1 LVVEVQQGMETT
13 VVIPVW
19 GEEDEER
26 LKLLR
31 LMKYHEQVMNALY
44 HTELWIR
51 RPYREIRDHLDSLLR
66 QLTASKEASYSAYM
80 PAVRLGEIPPNPH
93 PVPPLPE
100 RDIEVIS
107 GLNVQVSEDK
117 IVVSAGKIKVRGME
131 VNVEETVLD
140 KPEPPFK
147 VVVTGTGEVLAV
159 REAAGLVYTLLEVDR

>member
-1 LVVEVQQGMETT
+1 METT

-44 HTELWIR
+44 QTELWIR
-51 RPYREIRDHLDSLLR
+51 RPYREIRDHLDNLLR
-66 QLTASKEASYSAYM
+66 QLAASKEASYSAYM
-80 PAVRLGEIPPNPH
+80 PAVKLGEIPPNPH
-93 PVPPLPE
+93 PVPPLPQH
-100 RDIEVIS
+100 DIEVIS

-117 IVVSAGKIKVRGME
+117 VVVSAGKIKVRGME
-131 VNVEETVLD
+131 INVEETVLD

-147 VVVTGTGEVLAV
+147 VVVTGTGEVLVV
-159 REAAGLVYTLLEVDR
+159 REAAGLVYTLLEVKG

>member
-1 LVVEVQQGMETT
+1 METT

-31 LMKYHEQVMNALY
+31 LIKYHEQVMNALY

-66 QLTASKEASYSAYM
+66 QLAASKEASYSAYM
-80 PAVRLGEIPPNPH
+80 PAVMLGEIPPNPH

-117 IVVSAGKIKVRGME
+117 IVVSAGKIKVRGRE
-131 VNVEETVLD
+131 INVDEKVLD

-147 VVVTGTGEVLAV
+147 VVVTGTGEVLVV
-159 REAAGLVYTLLEVDR
+159 REAAGLVYTLLGVDR

>member
-1 LVVEVQQGMETT
+1 METT

-31 LMKYHEQVMNALY
+31 LMRYHEQVMNALY
-44 HTELWIR
+44 YTEVWIR

-66 QLTASKEASYSAYM
+66 QLMGSKEASYSTYM

-93 PVPPLPE
+93 PVLPLPE

-107 GLNVQVSEDK
+107 GLNAQVSEDK
-117 IVVSAGKIKVRGME
+117 VVVSAGKIKVRGME
-131 VNVEETVLD
+131 INVEETVLD

-147 VVVTGTGEVLAV
+147 VIVTGTGEVLVV
-159 REAAGLVYTLLEVDR
+159 REAAGLVYTLLEVER

>member
-1 LVVEVQQGMETT
+1 METT

-19 GEEDEER
+19 GDEDEER

-31 LMKYHEQVMNALY
+31 LIKYHEQVMNALY

-66 QLTASKEASYSAYM
+66 QLTASKEASYSIYM
-80 PAVRLGEIPPNPH
+80 PAVKLGEIPPNPH

-117 IVVSAGKIKVRGME
+117 IVVSAGRIKVRGRE

-159 REAAGLVYTLLEVDR
+159 REAAGLVYTLLEVDK

>member
-1 LVVEVQQGMETT
+1 METT

-31 LMKYHEQVMNALY
+31 LMRYHEQVMNALY

-66 QLTASKEASYSAYM
+66 QLAASKEASYSAYT

-100 RDIEVIS
+100 QDMEILS
-107 GLNVQVSEDK
+107 GLDIQVSEDK
-117 IVVSAGKIKVRGME
+117 IVVSPGEIKVRGIE
-131 VNVEETVLD
+131 INVEGAVLERP
-140 KPEPPFK
+140 KPPFK
-147 VVVTGTGEVLAV
+147 VVVTGTGEILVV
-159 REAAGLVYTLLEVDR
+159 REAAGLIYTLLEVNE

>member
-1 LVVEVQQGMETT
+1 METT

-66 QLTASKEASYSAYM
+66 QLEASREASYSAYM

-93 PVPPLPE
+93 PVPSLPE
-100 RDIEVIS
+100 RDIEILS
-107 GLNVQVSEDK
+107 GLGVQVSDDK
-117 IVVSAGKIKVRGME
+117 IVVSSGRIKVRGVE
-131 VNVEETVLD
+131 INVEGAVLERPD
-140 KPEPPFK
+140 PPFK
-147 VVVTGTGEVLAV
+147 VVVTGAGEVLVV
-159 REAAGLVYTLLEVDR
+159 REAAGLVYVLLEVNE